1 MKPESNDLFT
11 GKPEDHQAGAPGSEP
26 LASRMRP
33 RTIQEFAGQDHIL
46 APGRLLRRAIEADQ
60 LSSLIFSGPPGTGKT
75 TLARI
80 IANHTQ
86 SRFQSLN
93 AVLTGVKDIREAIEE
108 AQNQRNYYNTRTIL
122 FIDEVHRWNKSQQD
136 ALLPWVENG
145 TVILIGAT
153 TENPFFEVNQ
163 ALVSRSRIFQLKSLE
178 ARDLEQIFDQAL
190 NDPLRG
196 YGNYDIE
203 IDDDAKEHLISSA
216 RGDAR
221 SLLGAL
227 ELAVETS
234 VPDFPPPPGSRIHI
248 DMGIAED
255 SIQQK
260 AVLYDKSGDYHFDS
274 ISAFIKSIRGSD
286 PDAALYW
293 MAKMVNAGE
302 SPSYIFRRMLISAAE
317 DVGLA
322 DPQALIQVQSAAQ
335 AFDRVGLPEGQ
346 FFLAQAALYLATS
359 PKSNSSL
366 GFFDALEAVKAES
379 AMSEVPNHLKDA
391 NRDKEGFGHG
401 KGYLY
406 PHAYG
411 EHWVAQ
417 NYLPESLRG
426 RVFYHGGKLGLEGER
441 YPRVLRRRELQLEV
455 EDEPFQEVLSYSGSN
470 SSSPEYA
477 KLMKHGWIERS
488 RGSGSIRWE
497 ELRSRLFDFLQE
509 HRGLTRHSR
518 LGVFGGHIA
527 PLVWEGLRR
536 CREGFCAGIF
546 SDDGEKERFNYLAAQ
561 LPELDAPLVLG
572 MDDEKTGLPPMD
584 LLLIHRKPG
593 RGHREISAEKNLR
606 KLILHN
612 NPQAETAVLEPALDE
627 MPPFSLWLTDVLE
640 SPRGAEY
647 LPEMDSALMAAFQ
660 EAERAHFRKFS
671 PDRSPQSGNVSN
683 IITLDTGRVP
693 DPGSIGSWL
702 ANEDYRKGL
711 LEHLSENELKRI
723 EHGSG
728 GLAASDTRTDLPS
741 WKRYY
746 RIIVE

>member
-11 GKPEDHQAGAPGSEP
+11 GKPDDHQARAPGSEP

-80 IANHTQ
+80 IANHTR

-93 AVLTGVKDIREAIEE
+93 AVLTGVKEIRQAIEE
-108 AQNQRNYYNTRTIL
+108 AQNQRNYYSTRTIL

-145 TVILIGAT
+145 TVVLIGAT

-178 ARDLEQIFDQAL
+178 FGDLEKIFHQAL
-190 NDPLRG
+190 EDPLRG
-196 YGNYDIE
+196 YGNFDIQ

-234 VPDFPPPPGSRIHI
+234 VPDFPPPPGTNIHI
-248 DMGIAED
+248 DISIAED

-302 SPSYIFRRMLISAAE
+302 SPGYIFRRMLISAAE

-322 DPQALIQVQSAAQ
+322 DPQAIIQVQSAAQ

-359 PKSNSSL
+359 PKSNSGL

-379 AMSEVPNHLKDA
+379 SMSEVPNHLKDA

-406 PHAYG
+406 PHAYA

-417 NYLPESLRG
+417 NYLPEGVRG
-426 RVFYHGGKLGLEGER
+426 RVFYHGGTMGVEGER
-441 YPRVLRRRELQLEV
+441 YPHVLRRRELQLEA
-455 EDEPFQEVLSYSGSN
+455 EDEPFREVLSYSGRK

-477 KLMKHGWIERS
+477 KIMKHGWVERS
-488 RGSGSIRWE
+488 RGSGSSRWE
-497 ELRSRLFDFLQE
+497 ELRSRLFDILQDS
-509 HRGLTRHSR
+509 RSLSRHSR
-518 LGVFGGHIA
+518 LVIFGGHIG

-536 CREGFCAGIF
+536 CQEGFCAGIF
-546 SDDGEKERFNYLAAQ
+546 TDPGEQERVAYLAGQ
-561 LPELDAPLVLG
+561 MPELDAPGVLG
-572 MDDEKTGLPPMD
+572 MNDEPGTLPPAD
-584 LLLIHRKPG
+584 FFLIHRRPERAQLEGEKERELKTSVLQANPG
-593 RGHREISAEKNLR
+593 ADIV
-606 KLILHN
+606 
-612 NPQAETAVLEPALDE
+612 VLEPALDE
-627 MPPFSLWLTDVLE
+627 MPPFSLWLEEILN
-640 SPRGAEY
+640 SPGGEDI
-647 LPEMDSALMAAFQ
+647 LPGVDARLLAAFR
-660 EAERAHFRKFS
+660 EGEKAHFRKIYSRDAQS
-671 PDRSPQSGNVSN
+671 PGEILQ
-683 IITLDTGRVP
+683 IIALDTDRVP
-693 DPGSIGSWL
+693 DTRSLSSWFG
-702 ANEDYRKGL
+702 NDSYRSGL
-711 LEHLSENELKRI
+711 LCTLSEEDLDRV
-723 EHGSG
+723 EQGTRGLG
-728 GLAASDTRTDLPS
+728 GLEIPNGLPS

-746 RIIVE
+746 RVSVE